1 VTDWNFADIW
11 ETVADRVP
19 RANALLHSDRRIT
32 WQEMDRRADGIA
44 ATLLELGLGHQD
56 KVAHYLTN
64 CPEYLES
71 TFGIVKAGMVPV
83 NTNYRYGPD
92 ELHYLWDNADAACI
106 VVHGCFV
113 ERVEQLRSRLPKV
126 RGWLWVDD
134 GSGPCPDWA
143 IPYETAAASA
153 EERTR
158 APWGRSPDDLYLLY
172 TGGTTGVPKG
182 VMWRQDDL
190 FSKLNSGN
198 IMRVPEDDGL
208 EGVRR
213 TVQGPGPVHLPAC
226 PLMHG
231 TGAFSAMG
239 MLCVGG
245 SVVTL
250 GSRRFDPVELLDE
263 IDHEKVNVV
272 AIVGDAFAKPILA
285 ALDEQPRRWH
295 LSTWLGVISS
305 GVMWSEET
313 KRGLLRHK
321 PTLLL
326 VDAFSSSEAI
336 GMGASVSSGVDAQ
349 PTARFVLGED
359 VKVLDPETLLDI
371 EPGSGKSGVLALGG
385 RNPLGYYKDSA
396 KTNSTFVAVNGVR
409 MSIPGDHAIVDAD
422 GSLRLLGRGS
432 VCINTG
438 GEKVFPEEV
447 EEVLKL
453 HPQVRDAV
461 AIGIPDDR
469 FGQTVTAVVE
479 LTDGATVD
487 EAELIAHT
495 KTRLAGYKAPRRVRF
510 VESIGRA
517 PTGKVD
523 YARHTAETAEWAR
536 TVPAT

>member
-1 VTDWNFADIW
+1 VTDWNFADVW
-11 ETVADRVP
+11 ETVAELVP
-19 RANALLHSDRRIT
+19 KANALVHADRRIT
-32 WQEMDRRADGIA
+32 WEEMDRHADGIA
-44 ATLLELGLGHQD
+44 STLIELGLTKQD

-71 TFGIVKAGMVPV
+71 TFGILKAGLVPV
-83 NTNYRYGPD
+83 NTNYRYGDD
-92 ELHYLWDNADAACI
+92 ELHYLWDNADAACVI
-106 VVHGCFV
+106 FHGGF
-113 ERVEQLRSRLPKV
+113 EEHVEQLRFRLPKV
-126 RGWLWVDD
+126 RGWIWVDD
-134 GSGPCPDWA
+134 GSGPCPPWA
-143 IPYETAAASA
+143 VPYQKAMTSATET
-153 EERTR
+153 TR

-198 IMRVPEDDGL
+198 IMRVPEDGGL
-208 EGVRR
+208 SGVRH
-213 TVQGPGPVHLPAC
+213 TVKGPGPVHLPAC

-239 MLCVGG
+239 MLSVGG

-250 GSRRFDPVELLDE
+250 DSRRFDPAKLLDA
-263 IDHEKVNVV
+263 IDRDKVNTL

-295 LSTWLGVISS
+295 LSTLLGVISS

-321 PTLLL
+321 PTLIL
-326 VDAFSSSEAI
+326 VDAFSSSEAL
-336 GMGASVSSGVDAQ
+336 GMGASVSSGTDAQ

-359 VKVLDPETLLDI
+359 VRLLDPETLTDI
-371 EPGSGKSGVLALGG
+371 EPGSGKSGVIALGG
-385 RNPLGYYKDSA
+385 RNPLGYYKDA
-396 KTNSTFVAVNGVR
+396 TKTESTFKIVDGVR
-409 MSIPGDHAIVDAD
+409 MSIPGDHAVVDAD

-453 HPQVRDAV
+453 HPEVRDAV
-461 AIGIPDDR
+461 AVGIPDDR
-469 FGQTVTAVVE
+469 FGQVVTAVVE
-479 LTDGATVD
+479 LQAGGTVD

-495 KTRLAGYKAPRRVRF
+495 KTKLAGYKAPRRVRF

-523 YARHTAETAEWAR
+523 YARHSAETAEWAR
-536 TVPAT
+536 TVAAS